1 MNKLKNG
8 GRLTNGQVG
17 VLLIIPG
24 LAVFAAII
32 LNQGFRGAEFLRGVT
47 LVNWI
52 IPGTA
57 IGFLWTWIFNG
68 QYGILNSILETLDIL
83 ETGIPWL
90 GQTNTALLCVVIAR
104 TWQMLPWY
112 MAFLLGGLQS
122 VSLDQVEAAH
132 IDGANNWQT
141 FWKVILP
148 GMKQTAI
155 LVFILGLI
163 GNLQHFDLPWTMT
176 QGGPAR
182 ATTTLSIEVYTT
194 AFKNWNMGKAA
205 TVGTIWAVLLAYL
218 LLTTGVSDLLYLVP
232 LPGGDAIPTTSI
244 FLSVLITLYLCVM
257 SFGLD
262 LWSLWTTRHLDPG
275 VNALFQGFSVAGRVI
290 WLNICVALQITV
302 RLFPAVIALVLFY
315 FLLSPLLLS
324 APVAL
329 ICCTIPVMFALYYNI
344 VLRYALA
351 PYLLAD
357 RPDDGAGLAIRRSM
371 ELMRGWK
378 WELFKLDFSFIG
390 WLILL
395 EGLRLL
401 ASCAALAGS
410 GFFALLTQLPAADL
424 PGLIPGYV
432 VWLNDFSGTLGSFS
446 DTQIQLF
453 TLFSQVGE
461 GTFASLLG
469 DLFSLPLLL
478 WLTPYRKVAR
488 AAFYDARQAMPEAAA
503 QDLPPL

>member
-24 LAVFAAII
+24 LAVFAAIILYPFVDAILMSFTNRSMLTPTYEWVQLDNYVKVFKDPYFVKTLITTLLFVLGSTILPFTLGLIWAII

-176 QGGPAR
+176 EGGPAR

-194 AFKNWNMGKAA
+194 AFKNWDMGKAA
-205 TVGTIWAVLLAYL
+205 TVGTIWALLLA
-218 LLTTGVSDLLYLVP
+218 
-232 LPGGDAIPTTSI
+232 
-244 FLSVLITLYLCVM
+244 C
-257 SFGLD
+257 
-262 LWSLWTTRHLDPG
+262 
-275 VNALFQGFSVAGRVI
+275 
-290 WLNICVALQITV
+290 
-302 RLFPAVIALVLFY
+302 
-315 FLLSPLLLS
+315 
-324 APVAL
+324 
-329 ICCTIPVMFALYYNI
+329 
-344 VLRYALA
+344 
-351 PYLLAD
+351 
-357 RPDDGAGLAIRRSM
+357 
-371 ELMRGWK
+371 
-378 WELFKLDFSFIG
+378 FSFVY
-390 WLILL
+390 
-395 EGLRLL
+395 LR
-401 ASCAALAGS
+401 
-410 GFFALLTQLPAADL
+410 Q
-424 PGLIPGYV
+424 V
-432 VWLNDFSGTLGSFS
+432 NES
-446 DTQIQLF
+446 D
-453 TLFSQVGE
+453 
-461 GTFASLLG
+461 
-469 DLFSLPLLL
+469 
-478 WLTPYRKVAR
+478 
-488 AAFYDARQAMPEAAA
+488 
-503 QDLPPL
+503 